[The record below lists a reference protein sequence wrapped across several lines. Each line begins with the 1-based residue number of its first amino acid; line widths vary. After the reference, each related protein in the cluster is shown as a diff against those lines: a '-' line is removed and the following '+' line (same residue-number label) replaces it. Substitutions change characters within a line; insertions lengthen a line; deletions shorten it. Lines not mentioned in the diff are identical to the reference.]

1 MSNLDTLSDVRM
13 PDFPVYF
20 IVDATERNEAV
31 FNQISEIIQTLL
43 EHLRR
48 NAKGLVNLRELIM
61 YYGPRDITEC
71 LEKKSI
77 ASNVFSRSYNSFSDC
92 VLTAFDRQHEM
103 FQEYFPTI
111 IAFAAHT
118 PSSDY
123 VEELSRYR
131 TERAFLRASKWVID
145 ITGKI
150 PAGSFLPFVS
160 NEEAVVSL
168 QQVLQGDHVMNAIT
182 RLTECDCEL
191 MGDVLYEEDCS
202 YDEKAENIIRVDPP
216 LSIDDRP
223 IRDAPDFQSCA
234 QNNFIIKLD
243 HKEIPLTEQIIVY
256 RCQVQPSS
264 IDKAKDIVATIS
276 FENGLISAII
286 SDCDALKTIAF
297 AIQGRTN
304 RIVPKA
310 AQYIFKVSSSEQ
322 PSLFEFIENAEDN
335 SILVNNTANSVLTV
349 LERVQTGSAIIMQD
363 SDSICDK
370 TGKVVLSIHKV
381 EPAIVDDS
389 DDLGGWGGEW

>member
-1 MSNLDTLSDVRM
+1 M
-13 PDFPVYF
+13 PVHYYWEYI
-20 IVDATERNEAV
+20 IVIYNENV
-31 FNQISEIIQTLL
+31 EYSSGFQNS
-43 EHLRR
+43 
-48 NAKGLVNLRELIM
+48 KRETM
-61 YYGPRDITEC
+61 NYYI
-71 LEKKSI
+71 
-77 ASNVFSRSYNSFSDC
+77 SYNDIDYTPDSPLSIIANQEIKIYIYKETTS
-92 VLTAFDRQHEM
+92 L
-103 FQEYFPTI
+103 EYF
-111 IAFAAHT
+111 F
-118 PSSDY
+118 D
-123 VEELSRYR
+123 
-131 TERAFLRASKWVID
+131 KD
-145 ITGKI
+145 
-150 PAGSFLPFVS
+150 
-160 NEEAVVSL
+160 N
-168 QQVLQGDHVMNAIT
+168 
-182 RLTECDCEL
+182 
-191 MGDVLYEEDCS
+191 
-202 YDEKAENIIRVDPP
+202 DEKAENIIRVDPP

-223 IRDAPDFQSCA
+223 IRDVPDFQSCA

-297 AIQGRTN
+297 AIQRQTN

-349 LERVQTGSAIIMQD
+349 LESAQAGSAIIMQD

-381 EPAIVDDS
+381 EPAIVDDPE
-389 DDLGGWGGEW
+389 DLGGWGDEW